1 LPTKIKERKAYL
13 FLKRSIFGKIHSM
26 NIQSNWKSPEGWLKI
41 KTIDMH
47 TGGEPLRVIVDGL
60 PEIKGRG
67 ILAKRRYFKE
77 NLDHI
82 RKGLMW
88 EPRGHADM
96 YGAVITDPQS
106 DNADFGTFFIHNE
119 GYSTM
124 CGHAIIALCKLVLET
139 GLIEKEGN
147 EPQLIIDAPPGK
159 IRAWAKRKNGRVD
172 SVSFQNVPS
181 FVYAF
186 DKDIFVEGIGNVT
199 FDIAFGGAFYA
210 FVEAETIGLS
220 LDASNYLQQI
230 DWGRKIKLAI
240 MDRVEIKH
248 PFEDDL
254 SFLYGTI
261 FVGKAENEK
270 HHSKNICI
278 FANGEVDRSATGSG
292 VSARAAL
299 HYAKGELEIGKTIRI
314 ESIVG
319 STMDV
324 EVVKETT
331 YGPFKAV
338 IPKVSG
344 KAHFTGKHEFVFDP
358 NDPFQEGFIF
368 R

>member
-1 LPTKIKERKAYL
+1 
-13 FLKRSIFGKIHSM
+13 M
-26 NIQSNWKSPEGWLKI
+26 NIKSDWKSPDDWLKI

-47 TGGEPLRVIVDGL
+47 TGGEPLRVIIDGL
-60 PEIKGRG
+60 PEIKGKG
-67 ILAKRRYFKE
+67 ILAKRRFFKE
-77 NLDHI
+77 NLDFI

-96 YGAVITDPQS
+96 YGAVITEPQTE
-106 DNADFGTFFIHNE
+106 NADFGTFFLHNE

-124 CGHAIIALCKLVLET
+124 CGHAILALCKLVLET
-139 GLIEKEGN
+139 GMIEKEGDDT
-147 EPQLIIDAPPGK
+147 QLIIDAPPGK
-159 IRAWAKRKNGRVD
+159 IIAWVKRKNGIVEN
-172 SVSFQNVPS
+172 VSFQNVPS
-181 FVYAF
+181 FVYALNQEV
-186 DKDIFVEGIGNVT
+186 FVEEIGRVS

-210 FVEAETIGLS
+210 FVEADSIGIS
-220 LDASNYLQQI
+220 LDSSNYLQQI

-240 MDRVEIKH
+240 MNQMEIKH

-261 FVGKAENEK
+261 FVGKADNEK
-270 HHSKNICI
+270 HHSKNICV

-299 HYAKGELEIGKTIRI
+299 HFAKGDIQVGESIRI
-314 ESIVG
+314 ESILG

-324 EVVKETT
+324 EVIKEVD
-331 YGPFKAV
+331 YAQYKAL

-344 KAHFTGKHEFVFDP
+344 RAYFTGKHEFVFDP
-358 NDPFQEGFIF
+358 NDPFREGFLF

>member
-1 LPTKIKERKAYL
+1 MPAE
-13 FLKRSIFGKIHSM
+13 
-26 NIQSNWKSPEGWLKI
+26 WLKI

-60 PEIKGRG
+60 PEIKGHS

-77 NLDHI
+77 NFDYI

-96 YGAVITDPQS
+96 YGAVITAAQS
-106 DNADFGTFFIHNE
+106 EDADFATFFLHNE

-139 GLIEKEGN
+139 GMIEKEGN
-147 EPQLIIDAPPGK
+147 NPQLIIDAPPGK
-159 IRAWAKRKNGRVD
+159 IVAWAKRKNGIVE
-172 SVSFQNVPS
+172 SVSFRNVPS
-181 FVYAF
+181 YVYAL
-186 DKDIFVEGIGNVT
+186 DKKVFVEGIGNVS

-210 FVEAETIGLS
+210 FVEAESIGLS

-230 DWGRKIKLAI
+230 DFGRKIKLAV
-240 MDRVEIKH
+240 MDKIEILH
-248 PFEDDL
+248 PFENDL
-254 SFLYGTI
+254 SFLYGTV

-270 HHSKNICI
+270 NHSKNSCI
-278 FANGEVDRSATGSG
+278 FANGELDRSATGSG

-299 HYAKGELEIGKTIRI
+299 YFAKGELKIGDSIRI

-324 EVVKETT
+324 EVIEETDF
-331 YGPFKAV
+331 GQHKAI

-344 KAHFTGKHEFVFDP
+344 TAHFSGKHEFLFDP
-358 NDPFQEGFIF
+358 KDPFREGFIF

>member
-1 LPTKIKERKAYL
+1 MKKYPTL
-13 FLKRSIFGKIHSM
+13 
-26 NIQSNWKSPEGWLKI
+26 NIPENWLKI
-41 KTIDMH
+41 NTIDMH
-47 TGGEPLRVIVDGL
+47 TGGEPLRVITDGL
-60 PEIKGRG
+60 PEIIGNG
-67 ILAKRRYFKE
+67 ILAKRRYFSQK
-77 NLDHI
+77 LDYI

-96 YGAVITDPQS
+96 YGAVLTAPQS
-106 DNADFGTFFIHNE
+106 KGADFGTFFLHNE

-124 CGHAIIALCKLVLET
+124 CGHAIIALTKLALES
-139 GLIEKEGN
+139 GMLEKK
-147 EPQLIIDAPPGK
+147 EPENTLVIDAPPGI
-159 IRAWAKRKNGRVD
+159 IRAFAKWENGKVTE
-172 SVSFQNVPS
+172 SSFLNVPS
-181 FVYAF
+181 FVYALN
-186 DKDIFVEGIGNVT
+186 KQITVEGIGLVH

-210 FVEAETIGLS
+210 FVEAESIGLS

-230 DWGRKIKLAI
+230 DWGRKIKHAI
-240 MDRVEIKH
+240 AKQFEIKH
-248 PFEDDL
+248 PFETDL

-261 FVGKAENEK
+261 FVGKAQNK
-270 HHSKNICI
+270 AHHSRNICV

-299 HYAKGELEIGKTIRI
+299 HWAKGELSPGKRIRI

-324 EVVKETT
+324 EITETLPF
-331 YGPFKAV
+331 GPYSAV

-344 KAHFTGKHEFVFDP
+344 TAYYTGKHTFTFDP
-358 NDPFQEGFIF
+358 EDPFSSGFLF

>member
-1 LPTKIKERKAYL
+1 MIKL
-13 FLKRSIFGKIHSM
+13 NSFQFPD
-26 NIQSNWKSPEGWLKI
+26 NFLKI

-60 PEIKGRG
+60 PEIKGES
-67 ILAKRRYFKE
+67 ILDKRRYFQD
-77 NLDHI
+77 NFDTI

-96 YGAVITDPQS
+96 YGAVITEAVQKGS
-106 DNADFGTFFIHNE
+106 DFGTFFMHNE

-124 CGHAIIALCKLVLET
+124 CGHAIIALTKLVLES
-139 GLIEKEGN
+139 GMVSKSGDN
-147 EPQLIIDAPPGK
+147 PQLIIDAPPGK
-159 IRAWAKRKNGRVD
+159 IIAFAKRKNNVVER
-172 SVSFQNVPS
+172 VSFINVPS
-181 FVYAF
+181 FVYAQNQQ
-186 DKDIFVEGIGNVT
+186 IFVEEIGNVNY
-199 FDIAFGGAFYA
+199 DIAFGGAFYA
-210 FVEAETIGLS
+210 IVDAQTIGLS
-220 LDASNYLQQI
+220 LDASNYIQLI

-240 MDRVEIKH
+240 IDKREINH
-248 PFEDDL
+248 PFEKDL

-261 FVGKAENEK
+261 FTGKADNQN
-270 HHSKNICI
+270 HHSKNVCV

-299 HYAKGELEIGKTIRI
+299 HYAKGELKIGESIRI
-314 ESIVG
+314 ASILN

-324 EVVKETT
+324 EVLEEVI
-331 YGPFKAV
+331 YGNFKAV

-344 KAHFTGKHEFVFDP
+344 TAYFTGKHEFIFEPADP
-358 NDPFQEGFIF
+358 LLEGFLF

>member
-1 LPTKIKERKAYL
+1 MN
-13 FLKRSIFGKIHSM
+13 LK
-26 NIQSNWKSPEGWLKI
+26 SNWEIPAEWLKI

-47 TGGEPLRVIVDGL
+47 TGGEPLRVIVDGV
-60 PEIKGRG
+60 PEIKGQG
-67 ILAKRRYFKE
+67 ILAKRRYFKK
-77 NLDHI
+77 NFDHI

-96 YGAVITDPQS
+96 YGAVIIEPQS
-106 DNADFGTFFIHNE
+106 EDADFGTFFLHNE

-124 CGHAIIALCKLVLET
+124 CGHAILALCKLVLET
-139 GLIEKEGN
+139 GMIEKEGD

-159 IRAWAKRKNGRVD
+159 ITAWAKRKNGIVE
-172 SVSFQNVPS
+172 STSFHNVPS
-181 FVYAF
+181 FVFALN
-186 DKDIFVEGIGNVT
+186 KEVFVEGIGAVS

-210 FVEAETIGLS
+210 FVEAESIGLNM
-220 LDASNYLQQI
+220 DASNYLQQI
-230 DWGRKIKLAI
+230 DWGRKIKLAV
-240 MDRVEIKH
+240 MDKIEIRH

-254 SFLYGTI
+254 SFLYGTV
-261 FVGKAENEK
+261 FLGKADNEK
-270 HHSKNICI
+270 NHSKNICI

-299 HYAKGELEIGKTIRI
+299 HFAKGEIKIGEPIRI
-314 ESIVG
+314 ESILG

-324 EVVKETT
+324 EVVKEVKF
-331 YGPFKAV
+331 GSFKAI

-344 KAHFTGKHEFVFDP
+344 TAHFTGKHEFIFDP
-358 NDPFQEGFIF
+358 NDPYRDGFIF